1 MLTIAKPESARSG
14 GKSLLLA
21 LLLGTQMCLS
31 AKAAPI
37 QASVDSAGAAGN
49 AASAHATV
57 SRDGSV
63 AFESLASNL
72 VANDSN
78 AVQDIFLHRRKTG
91 ETVLVSVDSSGIQGN
106 KASSAPGIS
115 ANGRRIVFQSSA
127 TNLVANDSNGAA
139 DIFLRDLESGET
151 RRISLSSDGTQSNG
165 ASQAPTI
172 SADGNWVV
180 FSSRASNLVEGDDNG
195 QTDFFIRDLVNG
207 ITERISPDLDIPILD
222 TSNILDF
229 SPWISISRNV
239 RWIAYGY
246 KLVYITD
253 DDKLATEN
261 RTYVFDR
268 KSGKNEKVLGKN
280 NKTPEDPDFYQSPLI
295 TNNGRILADF
305 GRVFK
310 NLWIV
315 RSLNRKTGN
324 TSIYPVAAKGLAD
337 SITLK
342 PGIAANGRWIA
353 YQLAKP
359 NSDGS
364 SGIQQVY
371 VRRFKP

>member
-21 LLLGTQMCLS
+21 LLLGTQMCPS

-91 ETVLVSVDSSGIQGN
+91 ETVLVSVDSSGVQGN

-195 QTDFFIRDLVNG
+195 LMDIFIHNVETG
-207 ITERISPDLDIPILD
+207 TTERINPDLDIGTIL
-222 TSNILDF
+222 SF
-229 SPWISISRNV
+229 SPLWASISLNAR
-239 RWIAYGY
+239 RIGY
-246 KLVYITD
+246 SYQLIYRAPDNELTQE
-253 DDKLATEN
+253 T

-268 KSGKNEKVLGKN
+268 KLGKTERVYRSDG
-280 NKTPEDPDFYQSPLI
+280 KDPSFIQTPLI

-305 GRVFK
+305 GIVSK